1 MRQIVFWLTLYVLF
15 PAVLFLIVS
24 LIGRLTGLVWKRGTA
39 IFKRIAVGAALL
51 WLCIAVYGSAFGWKR
66 VTVQEMALPA
76 ADLPPAFAGYR
87 IVQLSDFHIGT
98 YRSSPGTV
106 TRIVD
111 AVLAMQPD
119 LIVFTG
125 DLVNAASEE
134 IVPFLDELSRLEAP
148 DGVLAV
154 LGNHDY
160 GGYRDYTAPD
170 TPEQETE
177 RVVALAREAGWTVL
191 RNTSVVLRRGT
202 DSIAVT
208 GVENAGD
215 GRFPNKSDLPAAIRD
230 VAEVPFKILL
240 SHDPSHWRREVIPD
254 TDIALTLSG
263 HTHGMQF
270 CLFGLSPVH
279 WIYPEWGGVYREG
292 DQTLLV
298 STGSGSNVAFRF
310 GVYPQVISITLT
322 SPDPDPTR

>member
-66 VTVQEMALPA
+66 VTVQEMTLPA
-76 ADLPPAFAGYR
+76 ANLPPAFAGYR

-160 GGYRDYTAPD
+160 GGYRDYTTPD

-215 GRFPNKSDLPAAIRD
+215 GRFPNKSDLPAALRD

-270 CLFGLSPVH
+270 CLFGLSPVR

-310 GVYPQVISITLT
+310 GVYPQVLSITLT